1 MSKKRWLVI
10 VVVVVA
16 AVIIAVVL
24 DTMLV
29 NHQPVI
35 ASLEAEP
42 EGIIPQ
48 GSCQIVCDAK
58 DRDGD
63 ELSYNWS
70 ADGGAITGEGDTVTW
85 KAPSSV
91 GSYNVTVIVADGRG
105 GENMKQITIVV
116 RFNTA
121 PQINSLIADAEWTT
135 PLGSV
140 QVTCTTSDPD
150 GDELSYEWTT
160 DGGDISGTG
169 PAVNWIAPQDF
180 GVCNITVVVTD
191 GYGGLDMRTLPISV
205 ASEQPP
211 VIEDLLITADHCYL
225 KTNTSPYKVG
235 KKQEYYIECVV
246 ADTSIELSYEWSCE
260 DGTISGEGSMITWTA
275 PDEYL
280 ARTTVTVTV
289 SNIAG
294 NMVSKSLVLNVVSC
308 SACTFRC

>member
-1 MSKKRWLVI
+1 VNKKRWLVI

-91 GSYNVTVIVADGRG
+91 GSYNVTVSWLMA
-105 GENMKQITIVV
+105 
-116 RFNTA
+116 
-121 PQINSLIADAEWTT
+121 
-135 PLGSV
+135 
-140 QVTCTTSDPD
+140 
-150 GDELSYEWTT
+150 
-160 DGGDISGTG
+160 
-169 PAVNWIAPQDF
+169 
-180 GVCNITVVVTD
+180 
-191 GYGGLDMRTLPISV
+191 
-205 ASEQPP
+205 
-211 VIEDLLITADHCYL
+211 
-225 KTNTSPYKVG
+225 
-235 KKQEYYIECVV
+235 VV
-246 ADTSIELSYEWSCE
+246 AKI
-260 DGTISGEGSMITWTA
+260 
-275 PDEYL
+275 
-280 ARTTVTVTV
+280 
-289 SNIAG
+289 
-294 NMVSKSLVLNVVSC
+294 
-308 SACTFRC
+308 